1 MCFVSAGQ
9 AENTKKAF
17 IFSRTYQGK
26 EHNNFFSTV
35 PGFALMSTLT
45 LSNAEPAGSDF
56 HSKIVLNLLS
66 TDDNTQVVTV
76 LISKQPELDTEHGSN
91 ALCITGME
99 FKLFKRT
106 N

>member
-35 PGFALMSTLT
+35 PVFALMST
-45 LSNAEPAGSDF
+45 LSNAEPAESDF
-56 HSKIVLNLLS
+56 HSKIVLNMLS